1 MSDRGARPPR
11 GDEQEL
17 TGVIGLPRD
26 TVRVVPYHD
35 AWPAL
40 FERKAAVLR
49 EHIGNLVVDIQHVG
63 STSVPGLDAKP
74 IIDIGIAL
82 ESLASIP
89 PCRRPLLDLGY
100 IDRGDGGSNG
110 GYLFVREIAPA
121 VRAFHLHLVTTD
133 DPQWKNYLRFR
144 DGLRADA
151 ALRERYGALKREL
164 QATFAHDRRGY
175 TRAKSDFIRGVLA

>member
-1 MSDRGARPPR
+1 MSDRGERPPR

-40 FERKAAVLR
+40 FEREAAVLR

-89 PCRRPLLDLGY
+89 PHAG
-100 IDRGDGGSNG
+100 DRCSISATSI
-110 GYLFVREIAPA
+110 VEM
-121 VRAFHLHLVTTD
+121 
-133 DPQWKNYLRFR
+133 
-144 DGLRADA
+144 A
-151 ALRERYGALKREL
+151 AAMVGICSSGRSHPRCGPS
-164 QATFAHDRRGY
+164 TC
-175 TRAKSDFIRGVLA
+175 TS